1 MESLFKKN
9 YLYELPDDIHV
20 IIYKKV
26 YQDTLANIREKK
38 EGINKFNKL
47 LAYIKDNHF
56 NKRQA
61 VWSIFLC
68 NRRDVGD
75 PYYKYFTYYADNET
89 DFLHLNKSK
98 LIRYNEAYSK
108 IRYID
113 FSIYPI
119 QDRIPSDNFNYIKNT
134 FEQYIHIFIS
144 LKHYK
149 AITSGTSNKY
159 RNFND
164 VKLLR
169 DKIRIEFVDTYAF
182 TCPIDIYS
190 NILETYNFI
199 LCILDVLSVLPEYNL
214 DYIGDI
220 GDLRDWFANNAF
232 FRGFRVNNKG
242 DTIVPSFSD

>member
-47 LAYIKDNHF
+47 QAYIKDNHF

-169 DKIRIEFVDTYAF
+169 DKIRIEFADTYVF
-182 TCPIDIYS
+182 RCPIDIYS